1 MAMDTVLTPS
11 EALKALEDCYD
22 ALLEALP
29 DARQAEDTRGALSNL
44 FSGHSYH
51 PGLDA
56 LMDKYVPLLSDHVA
70 ALALAVQA
78 QPGPEAQAATLRGLE
93 RLLFYPKPASP
104 PEEFTLVAL
113 EGHGLPLAPLLSP
126 DAQRDL
132 AQRYARQT
140 PPRRMMPNQKKLW
153 KLLAGK

>member
-29 DARQAEDTRGALSNL
+29 DARRAEDTRGALSNL

-56 LMDKYVPLLSDHVA
+56 LMDKYVPLLSAHVA
-70 ALALAVQA
+70 ALAQAVQA
-78 QPGPEAQAATLRGLE
+78 QPGPEAQAAALRGLE
-93 RLLFYPKPASP
+93 RLLFYPKPSSP

-126 DAQRDL
+126 EARLDL
-132 AQRYARQT
+132 AQRYAKQT

>member
-1 MAMDTVLTPS
+1 MDTVLTPS
-11 EALKALEDCYD
+11 EALKALENCYD

-56 LMDKYVPLLSDHVA
+56 LMDKYVPLLADHVA
-70 ALALAVQA
+70 ALAQAVQV
-78 QPGPEAQAATLRGLE
+78 QPGPEAQAAALRGLE

-104 PEEFTLVAL
+104 PEEFTLVAF
-113 EGHGLPLAPLLSP
+113 EGYGLPLGPLLSP
-126 DAQRDL
+126 EDRLDL
-132 AQRYARQT
+132 AQRYAKKT

>member
-1 MAMDTVLTPS
+1 MDTVLTPS
-11 EALKALEDCYD
+11 EALKALENCYD

-56 LMDKYVPLLSDHVA
+56 LMDKYVPLLADHVA
-70 ALALAVQA
+70 ALAQAVQA
-78 QPGPEAQAATLRGLE
+78 QPGPEAQAAALRGLE
-93 RLLFYPKPASP
+93 RLLFYPTPASP
-104 PEEFTLVAL
+104 PEEVTLVAF
-113 EGHGLPLAPLLSP
+113 EGYGLPLGPLLSTE
-126 DAQRDL
+126 ARLDL
-132 AQRYARQT
+132 AQRYAKKT

>member
-1 MAMDTVLTPS
+1 MDTVLTPS
-11 EALKALEDCYD
+11 EALKALENCYD

-56 LMDKYVPLLSDHVA
+56 LMDKYVPLLADHVA
-70 ALALAVQA
+70 ALAQAVQV
-78 QPGPEAQAATLRGLE
+78 QPGPEAQAAALRGLE

-104 PEEFTLVAL
+104 PEEFTLVAF
-113 EGHGLPLAPLLSP
+113 EGYGLPLGPLLSTE
-126 DAQRDL
+126 DRLDL
-132 AQRYARQT
+132 AQRYAKKT

>member
-1 MAMDTVLTPS
+1 MDTVLTPS
-11 EALKALEDCYD
+11 EALKALENCYD

-78 QPGPEAQAATLRGLE
+78 QPGPEAQAAALRGLE

-104 PEEFTLVAL
+104 PEEFTLVAF
-113 EGHGLPLAPLLSP
+113 EGNGLSLAPLLA
-126 DAQRDL
+126 DQDRLDL
-132 AQRYARQT
+132 AQRYAKKT

>member
-1 MAMDTVLTPS
+1 MDTVLTPDQ
-11 EALKALEDCYD
+11 ALELLERCFD

-29 DARQAEDTRGALSNL
+29 EARQAEDPRGALSSL

-56 LMDKYVPLLSDHVA
+56 LMDQYHPLLTSRA
-70 ALALAVQA
+70 EALAAAVQA
-78 QPGPEAQAATLRGLE
+78 CPGPEAQAAALRGLE
-93 RLLFYPKPASP
+93 RLLFYPKPSSP
-104 PEEFTLVAL
+104 PEEFTLVAF
-113 EGHGLPLAPLLSP
+113 EGYGLPLAPLLSP
-126 DAQRDL
+126 EARLDL
-132 AQRYARQT
+132 AQRYSQKT

>member
-22 ALLEALP
+22 ALLDALP
-29 DARQAEDTRGALSNL
+29 DARRAEDTRGALSNL

-56 LMDKYVPLLSDHVA
+56 LMDKYVPLLADHVA
-70 ALALAVQA
+70 ALAQAVQA
-78 QPGPEAQAATLRGLE
+78 QPGPEAQAAALRGLE

-104 PEEFTLVAL
+104 PEEFTLVAF
-113 EGHGLPLAPLLSP
+113 EGYGLPLAPLLA
-126 DAQRDL
+126 DQDRLDL
-132 AQRYARQT
+132 AQRYAKKT

>member
-1 MAMDTVLTPS
+1 MDTVLTPS
-11 EALKALEDCYD
+11 EALKALENCYD

-56 LMDKYVPLLSDHVA
+56 LMDKYVPLLADHVA
-70 ALALAVQA
+70 ALAQAVQV
-78 QPGPEAQAATLRGLE
+78 QPGPEAQAAALRGLE

-104 PEEFTLVAL
+104 PEEFTLVAF
-113 EGHGLPLAPLLSP
+113 EGYGLPLGPLLSP
-126 DAQRDL
+126 EDRLDL
-132 AQRYARQT
+132 AQRYAKKT

-153 KLLAGK
+153 RALTRH

>member
-1 MAMDTVLTPS
+1 MDTVLTPS
-11 EALKALEDCYD
+11 EALKALENCYD

-56 LMDKYVPLLSDHVA
+56 LMDKYVPLLADHVA
-70 ALALAVQA
+70 ALAQAVQV
-78 QPGPEAQAATLRGLE
+78 QPGQEAQAAALRGLE
-93 RLLFYPKPASP
+93 RLIFYPKPSSP
-104 PEEFTLVAL
+104 PEEFTLVAF
-113 EGHGLPLAPLLSP
+113 EGYGLPLAPLLSTE
-126 DAQRDL
+126 ARLDL
-132 AQRYARQT
+132 AQRYAKKT

>member
-1 MAMDTVLTPS
+1 MDTVLTPS
-11 EALKALEDCYD
+11 EALKALENCYD

-56 LMDKYVPLLSDHVA
+56 LMDKYVPLLADHVA
-70 ALALAVQA
+70 ALAQAVQA
-78 QPGPEAQAATLRGLE
+78 QPGPEAQAAALRGLE

-104 PEEFTLVAL
+104 PEEFTLVAF
-113 EGHGLPLAPLLSP
+113 EGNGLSLAPLLA
-126 DAQRDL
+126 DQDRLDL
-132 AQRYARQT
+132 ARRYAKKT

>member
-1 MAMDTVLTPS
+1 MDTVLTPS
-11 EALKALEDCYD
+11 EALKALENCYD

-56 LMDKYVPLLSDHVA
+56 LMDKYVPLLADHVA
-70 ALALAVQA
+70 ALAQAVQA
-78 QPGPEAQAATLRGLE
+78 QPGPEAQAAALRGLE

-104 PEEFTLVAL
+104 PEEFTLVAF
-113 EGHGLPLAPLLSP
+113 EGYGLPLALLLA
-126 DAQRDL
+126 DQDRLDL
-132 AQRYARQT
+132 AQRYAKKT

>member
-1 MAMDTVLTPS
+1 MDTVLTPS
-11 EALKALEDCYD
+11 EALKALENCYE

-56 LMDKYVPLLSDHVA
+56 LMDKYVPLLADHVA
-70 ALALAVQA
+70 ALAQAVQV
-78 QPGPEAQAATLRGLE
+78 QPGPEAQAAALRGLE
-93 RLLFYPKPASP
+93 RLLFYPKPSSP
-104 PEEFTLVAL
+104 PEEFTLVAF
-113 EGHGLPLAPLLSP
+113 EGYGLPLAPLLAP
-126 DAQRDL
+126 EDRLDL
-132 AQRYARQT
+132 AQRYAKKT

>member
-1 MAMDTVLTPS
+1 MDTVLTPS
-11 EALKALEDCYD
+11 EALKALENCYD

-29 DARQAEDTRGALSNL
+29 DARQAEDPRGALSNL

-56 LMDKYVPLLSDHVA
+56 IMDKYVPLLADHVA
-70 ALALAVQA
+70 ALAQAVQV
-78 QPGPEAQAATLRGLE
+78 QPGPEAQAAALRGLE

-104 PEEFTLVAL
+104 PEEFTLVAF
-113 EGHGLPLAPLLSP
+113 EGYGLPLAPLLA
-126 DAQRDL
+126 DQDRLDL
-132 AQRYARQT
+132 AQRYAKKT

>member
-1 MAMDTVLTPS
+1 MDTVLTPS
-11 EALKALEDCYD
+11 EALKALENCYD

-56 LMDKYVPLLSDHVA
+56 LMDKYVPLLADHVA
-70 ALALAVQA
+70 ALAQAVQV
-78 QPGPEAQAATLRGLE
+78 QPGPEAQAAALRGLE
-93 RLLFYPKPASP
+93 RLLFYPKPSSP
-104 PEEFTLVAL
+104 PEEFTLVAF
-113 EGHGLPLAPLLSP
+113 EGNGLSLAPLLA
-126 DAQRDL
+126 DQDRLDL
-132 AQRYARQT
+132 ARRYAKKT

>member
-1 MAMDTVLTPS
+1 MDTVLTPS
-11 EALKALEDCYD
+11 EALKALENCYD

-56 LMDKYVPLLSDHVA
+56 PMATYAPLLADHAA
-70 ALALAVQA
+70 ALAQA
-78 QPGPEAQAATLRGLE
+78 AQPQPGPEAQAAALRGLE

-104 PEEFTLVAL
+104 PEEFTLVAF
-113 EGHGLPLAPLLSP
+113 EGNGLSLAPLLA
-126 DAQRDL
+126 DQDRLDL
-132 AQRYARQT
+132 ARRYAKKT